1 VRAPELRAAIA
12 SAKTVSVRFRLS
24 ADASVR
30 FSLER
35 WKDKRGA
42 GACPPVRGHAKADG
56 KRIAGIYSVHS
67 KRALA
72 ARAGVNTATLAAT
85 DGKGKRLRPGTYLLV
100 IRSGETSARV
110 KVWVL
115 R

>member
-1 VRAPELRAAIA
+1 MRATIA
-12 SAKTVSVRFRLS
+12 GVKTVGVRFKLS
-24 ADASVR
+24 SAASVR

-42 GACPPVRGHAKADG
+42 ASCPPVRGNAKADG
-56 KRIAGIYSVHS
+56 RRIAGVYNAHT
-67 KRALA
+67 KRAVD
-72 ARAGVNTATLAAT
+72 ARAGVNTVTLAAT
-85 DGKGKRLRPGTYLLV
+85 DGKGKRLRPGTYLLT
-100 IRSGETSARV
+100 IRSGDASARV